1 MNVLL
6 LDTNVVSILFNKNH
20 SLRLSCMEAVA
31 GRQLVISFMTRAE
44 LMLWPAANNWGESR
58 RTALAQ
64 HIALY
69 TTLYPDERTCA
80 IWAEVVDHC
89 RRAGQPIQTADAWI
103 ASTARQWRV
112 PLVTADF
119 RDYAA
124 IGDLDVV
131 PIS

>member
-1 MNVLL
+1 
-6 LDTNVVSILFNKNH
+6 
-20 SLRLSCMEAVA
+20 MEAVA

-58 RTALAQ
+58 RAALAQ

-69 TTLYPDERTCA
+69 TTLYPDDRTCA

-103 ASTARQWRV
+103 AATARQWRV

>member
-1 MNVLL
+1 
-6 LDTNVVSILFNKNH
+6 
-20 SLRLSCMEAVA
+20 
-31 GRQLVISFMTRAE
+31 
-44 LMLWPAANNWGESR
+44 
-58 RTALAQ
+58 
-64 HIALY
+64 LY
-69 TTLYPDERTCA
+69 ASLYPDERACA
-80 IWAEVVDHC
+80 IWAEVVDQC